1 MVEARRRG
9 VAEDGC
15 TAAAL
20 LSAGERLPAR
30 PAHATRCDL
39 LVLMEAAKSA
49 PRGWSGRCGASWTR
63 SARRAAMK
71 TRC

>member
-1 MVEARRRG
+1 MARYPLHPRLARLIVEARRRG

-30 PAHATRCDL
+30 
-39 LVLMEAAKSA
+39 S
-49 PRGWSGRCGASWTR
+49 R
-63 SARRAAMK
+63 SRHRAA
-71 TRC
+71 TCWR